1 MADVFQPT
9 RIDPNTISSDFSLP
23 PVEKDTARPEDE
35 VFYTAAL
42 TGGDDP
48 VNRYQDMLEE
58 YRLKGESSLVNTVK
72 NQYKEQKDLE
82 KAVVVESIIADESID
97 KETKMNLLQEFA
109 YGKYNSDG
117 KVKDAFIDYYAQQ
130 KASVT
135 YTPFEELELESVSL
149 QTGKLKAYQEYD
161 DIIDQ
166 ASDIFLNKGS
176 YPKLTDN
183 EILDALDNLKLR
195 SGAFG
200 TDSVKEAVTQSLDH
214 LASDSYGFGSEIM
227 GNSLTAVKSFVI
239 GLIPWLTEVIVSP
252 VAAPFSELTVTE
264 IREGVRDWW
273 NNPYVGDWLKTE
285 KGIDDLYE
293 VIDRLAVKMGVDERA
308 LDKNLLA
315 KGLGGLDEIL
325 TNMSKSVLPDN
336 HDAIKIPLE
345 ILTGFLTSAVLKGGY
360 KGIKSGVLKVNDLR
374 GDVSR
379 TNKLGPE
386 AKIEFDLDNKST
398 GKIDTTGVP
407 ETKPSGKYN
416 NPAIRTSEGT
426 SLEIKTN
433 SPAVTTTV
441 VNPRMAK
448 TLLDTALYDETGQV
462 LSSLNLSLEGFLYHF
477 GFPEATL
484 SKKVFAEHVDM
495 FESLKQIENL
505 NIDMAKEYF
514 LPESLVDTR
523 LAENFLQDKV
533 NVLNNAN
540 DGVTLTVAP
549 SLGSFNRV
557 GNGIQS
563 SMVFRKT
570 SIDDFVNATEVLE
583 SAKVL
588 KNKITQTSK
597 NSHENF
603 GDIFIDHIDHN
614 GQIHRAYTLEN
625 FEKFINTEGAS
636 LTEAPKFRIRWKQ
649 DADFFDTIKAA
660 SEGFGKHEFEA
671 SNKLLKSFV
680 EATPLSGAFMKWG
693 QFSAQFEKAYRRHGM
708 RANVFFRQHL
718 QLLKEKI
725 DFKDKEFVTDLDR
738 LYKEQQ
744 GVSDIFTINEI
755 YSTLNY
761 NFPKTRAV
769 KLQEVL
775 TLTRNI
781 EKFQYEMLNKYEL
794 SVSKK
799 EGYNHFVDLA
809 TESGEPYRV
818 MVKDEFSLGD
828 YVPDRVLEVWDPSGT
843 GKGIQ
848 ILLHSENMI
857 TGVQSVLLGEQ
868 QGRQILRLQKT
879 FTDAEGRMYEYIL
892 RDSATDL
899 TGPPNYIV
907 PAKLGHMPMSML
919 SNFFVKRYPKEVIL
933 NGKRL
938 RAPQDPAKLKGE
950 WDRFA
955 SIEAAAQTEGQARTW
970 LAKNAD
976 PANPEFIYEVVK
988 ASELTRADM
997 IQGLKLFERHLKNS
1011 KKRSNKSIDNAIY
1024 GDLFSTFTETVQS
1037 TGASAY
1043 MLPLLD
1049 QFKMMFKEHYSKKLN
1064 VIDEAK
1070 LDANGFPRDKADI
1083 RSGDR
1088 KVQAQAIREWELI
1101 NQLENGRPNYA
1112 GKWLA
1117 SGFEFLADIADSTHP
1132 LETRL
1137 SKAKDAVAQSLRQG
1151 ERYSSHL
1158 AGFPLRFTNTAK
1170 IALSNPLKMLQQQP
1184 IAVLGPMLLAD
1195 VKALNTTM
1203 ANAAG
1208 TVLAQMKLFDSY
1220 RKYNKLTDEVY
1231 KYAFDESKIF
1241 KSTETTKSKMNM
1253 LDQQMFLNELNKA
1266 GYLVI
1271 EEHIFSRGV
1280 FSATPEGLTSNRPGL
1295 TRRITEFNRDV
1306 GFTFGE
1312 WLHKVGMA
1320 HAARTLWIK
1329 NNPGKNWRSKP
1340 AMEEIIN
1347 GADQLAASMHNY
1359 ARYNWQNVPIL
1370 NYIGQFGSFV
1380 MSASESIWNPAASPF
1395 NAKQRA
1401 ALLAYNVFMFGT
1413 KYGTPYHAMGAGI
1426 EYMNQNGMGEI
1437 ADLLDTPA
1445 FLNMVYRTTFDTV
1458 FPSYD
1463 RNGNVINSTMDPS
1476 SVWSPMGNSF
1486 LGAPGDILR
1495 ATLDMLGIAEFSEAG
1510 IGASATTLKQI
1521 YHGFFEIG
1529 KVMYQTEM
1537 PAEDQA
1543 VVAFKELMKI
1553 TSFGNGILNTMNYDY
1568 LNRKLNKYNQP
1579 ITEEQSFGDRAM
1591 NLLSVPNQEQ
1601 RINYDNWKLQMKS
1614 DDKIKQM
1621 SNLLFESV
1629 SLAKGKSA
1637 ETIDYRQAFQA
1648 ANEIMI
1654 KELGFSDHEAQQVWT
1669 NMMVL
1674 DNRKLKPGTSGVLDQ
1689 IAKEHKIDNT
1699 ASAEQVQRIRNA
1711 LKQVRDPNQK
1721 RFLEILLHD
1730 YTTRVESKKEGE

>member
-97 KETKMNLLQEFA
+97 KQTKMNLLQEFA

-135 YTPFEELELESVSL
+135 YTPFEELELESISL
-149 QTGKLKAYQEYD
+149 QAGKLKAYQEYD

-176 YPKLTDN
+176 YPKLTDD

-195 SGAFG
+195 TGAVG

-227 GNSLTAVKSFVI
+227 GNVLTAFKTVVL
-239 GLIPWLTEVIVSP
+239 GYIPWVSEIVISP

-285 KGIDDLYE
+285 KGIDDLYG
-293 VIDRLAVKMGVDERA
+293 VIDRLAVKMGVDEEA

-315 KGLGGLDEIL
+315 KGFAGLDEIL
-325 TNMSKSVLPDN
+325 TNMSKAVIPDN
-336 HDAIKIPLE
+336 HDAVKIPLE
-345 ILTGFLTSAVLKGGY
+345 LLV
-360 KGIKSGVLKVNDLR
+360 GVLTAGIVKKGVSTYKNIRGVVNRTEKLSPEVKQEYKLELDKKTTDKV
-374 GDVSR
+374 
-379 TNKLGPE
+379 
-386 AKIEFDLDNKST
+386 
-398 GKIDTTGVP
+398 DTSGVP

-416 NPAIRTSEGT
+416 DPAIRTSEGT

-433 SPAVTTTV
+433 SPIVTTTV
-441 VNPRMAK
+441 TSPKMAK

-484 SKKVFAEHVDM
+484 AKKVFAEHVDM
-495 FESLKQIENL
+495 FESLKTIENF

-549 SLGSFNRV
+549 SLGHFNRT
-557 GNGIQS
+557 GKGIES
-563 SMVFRKT
+563 SMVWRKT
-570 SIDDFVNATEVLE
+570 SIDDFVNPTEVLE
-583 SAKVL
+583 SARVL
-588 KNKITQTSK
+588 ENKIKQTSK
-597 NSHENF
+597 HSHENP

-614 GQIHRAYTLEN
+614 GQVHRAYTLDN
-625 FEKFINTEGAS
+625 FQKFITKEGNAF
-636 LTEAPKFRIRWKQ
+636 TEAPKFRIRWKQ
-649 DADFFDTIKAA
+649 DADFYDTIKAA

-680 EATPLSGAFMKWG
+680 EATPISGAFMKWG

-725 DFKDKEFVTDLDR
+725 DFKDKQFVTDLDR

-744 GVSDIFTINEI
+744 GVSDVFTINEI

-769 KLQEVL
+769 KLQEIL

-799 EGYNHFVDLA
+799 EGYNHFVDLT

-818 MVKDEFSLGD
+818 MVKDEFSLTDAVKDG
-828 YVPDRVLEVWDPSGT
+828 VLEVWDPSEGGKSRVIQMLPENSQT
-843 GKGIQ
+843 GI
-848 ILLHSENMI
+848 
-857 TGVQSVLLGEQ
+857 QSVLIGEA
-868 QGRQILRLQKT
+868 QGRQILKLQKI
-879 FTDAEGRMYEYIL
+879 FTDAEGRRYSHVL

-899 TGPPNYIV
+899 TGPPNYII
-907 PAKLGHMPMSML
+907 PAIIGHMPMSML

-933 NGKRL
+933 DGKRL
-938 RAPQDPAKLKGE
+938 RAPEDPAKLKGE

-955 SIEAAAQTEGQARTW
+955 TIEAAAQTEGQARTW

-976 PANPEFIYEVVK
+976 SASPEFIYEVVK

-997 IQGLKLFERHLKNS
+997 IQGLKLFERHLRNS

-1024 GDLFSTFTETVQS
+1024 GDLFSTFTQTIQS

-1070 LDANGFPRDKADI
+1070 LDANGFPKDKADI
-1083 RSGDR
+1083 RSGDK

-1117 SGFEFLADIADSTHP
+1117 SGFEFLADIADSKHP

-1137 SKAKDAVAQSLRQG
+1137 SKGTDMLSRALRYG

-1158 AGFPLRFTNTAK
+1158 AGLPLRFTNTVK

-1184 IAVLGPMLLAD
+1184 IAVLGPMLIAD

-1220 RKYNKLTDEVY
+1220 KKYNKLTDEAY

-1241 KSTETTKSKMNM
+1241 KSTETTKSKMTM

-1295 TRRITEFNRDV
+1295 VRRITEFNRDV

-1329 NNPGKNWRSKP
+1329 NNPGKNWRSRA

-1359 ARYNWQNVPIL
+1359 ARYNWQNVPFL

-1395 NAKQRA
+1395 NGKQRA
-1401 ALLAYNVFMFGT
+1401 ALFAYNMAMFGT

-1445 FLNMVYRTTFDTV
+1445 FLNIMYQTTFDTV

-1463 RNGNVINSTMDPS
+1463 RFGNKINSSMDPA

-1495 ATLDMLGIAEFSEAG
+1495 ATLDMLGIAEFSEAN
-1510 IGASATTLKQI
+1510 IGASATTLKNM

-1568 LNRKLNKYNQP
+1568 LNRKLNKNNQP

-1591 NLLSVPNQEQ
+1591 NLLSVPNQDQ
-1601 RINYDNWKLQMKS
+1601 RLTYDTWKLQMKS

-1637 ETIDYRQAFQA
+1637 ESIDYRLAFQA

-1674 DNRKLKPGTSGVLDQ
+1674 DNRRLKPGTTGVLDQ